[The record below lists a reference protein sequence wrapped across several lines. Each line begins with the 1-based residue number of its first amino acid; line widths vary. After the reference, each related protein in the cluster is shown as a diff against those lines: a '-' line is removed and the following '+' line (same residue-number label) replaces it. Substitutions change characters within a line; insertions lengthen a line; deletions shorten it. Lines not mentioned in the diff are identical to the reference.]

1 MKKTNKTYE
10 APVAEVIEMVMPTVM
25 MGSPVNAGPDEGMID
40 GDENN

>member
-25 MGSPVNAGPDEGMID
+25 MASVGAGDPPMEEPG
-40 GDENN
+40 GDN

>member
-25 MGSPVNAGPDEGMID
+25 MASSMGFEPID
-40 GDENN
+40 GPSPIDGL

>member
-25 MGSPVNAGPDEGMID
+25 MGSPVNAGGTIDDEL
-40 GDENN
+40 ENG